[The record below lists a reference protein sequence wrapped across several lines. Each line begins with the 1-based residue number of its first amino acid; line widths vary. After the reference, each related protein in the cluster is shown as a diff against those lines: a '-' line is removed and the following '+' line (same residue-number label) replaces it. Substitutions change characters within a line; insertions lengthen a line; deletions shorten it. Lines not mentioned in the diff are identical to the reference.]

1 MPFLFAS
8 STVGW
13 ESRSVR
19 DIAIHSSHELNG
31 HIYFSMH
38 AIMGCST
45 GAQLCRAR
53 IAWAHTLALA
63 AVRLFA
69 LCQLDDEGRPW

>member
-1 MPFLFAS
+1 
-8 STVGW
+8 
-13 ESRSVR
+13 
-19 DIAIHSSHELNG
+19 
-31 HIYFSMH
+31 MH

-53 IAWAHTLALA
+53 IAGAHTLALA

-69 LCQLDDEGRPW
+69 LCQLDDEGRALVGEAAIGAAFTTGNQHTQKEAPTTCPL

>member
-1 MPFLFAS
+1 
-8 STVGW
+8 
-13 ESRSVR
+13 
-19 DIAIHSSHELNG
+19 
-31 HIYFSMH
+31 MH

-69 LCQLDDEGRPW
+69 LCQLDEVGEAGETLRSQQEISTQKEDTSPLNSVKQ